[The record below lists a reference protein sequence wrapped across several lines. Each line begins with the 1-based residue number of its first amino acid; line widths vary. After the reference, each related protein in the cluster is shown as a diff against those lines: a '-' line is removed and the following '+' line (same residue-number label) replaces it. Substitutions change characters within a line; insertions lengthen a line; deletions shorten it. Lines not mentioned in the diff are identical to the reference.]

1 MMKQAVEQC
10 GGDDR
15 IAEDL
20 APFCKAT
27 IGGQDHGP
35 ALVARV
41 DELEEQVATTLNDR
55 QVPDLIND
63 EERRPAQEPD
73 PFAQLAFAFGPGQNA
88 DDVGKACKVDA
99 AAGLHSFDPERG
111 GEMTLPGAG
120 RPQEV
125 NDLITLDEVELGE
138 RQDPVSV
145 ERRLEGEVEAGQ
157 VLTVESFAILSAI
170 LTRRFSRKVNS
181 SANRVSI
188 TSSALVSPRSS

>member
-1 MMKQAVEQC
+1 M
-10 GGDDR
+10 
-15 IAEDL
+15 L
-20 APFCKAT
+20 ALP
-27 IGGQDHGP
+27 GH
-35 ALVARV
+35 
-41 DELEEQVATTLNDR
+41 TTGHTVFR
-55 QVPDLIND
+55 
-63 EERRPAQEPD
+63 D

-157 VLTVESFAILSAI
+157 RLDGRELCHPERHLDATVLA
-170 LTRRFSRKVNS
+170 
-181 SANRVSI
+181 
-188 TSSALVSPRSS
+188 